1 MELIKKILKN
11 GMKNRVK
18 SRYGLKKYAPL
29 ILLRFDLLRVAVL
42 LIMMLII
49 GGMTLF
55 SACDRREEPGT
66 DPNPPTPPY
75 ETVLDTLDFK
85 VPANVVDL
93 SREIANANK
102 AMSDRL
108 KYIRSFTIE
117 GNLGIKEENF
127 DLMRQ
132 LGTLERTLKDQKR
145 IFVWTG
151 FTYPLEEEIV
161 LTLAEL
167 QGSEWVNTT
176 LRANPETGFMFW
188 VLTEEYEEFK
198 ALGHDVQEDKRWM
211 VGDFNVISTDELVEQ
226 IPQIIAAAEKQNV
239 KIVHNGGNIVLLDRH
254 GAEISRLAPFADKI
268 ELSGRFVAGEW
279 VYVSV
284 AFVKAFRDRWQNP
297 ENFENNS
304 IFAVR
309 GADGANELI
318 GYGMPLLGTDTIN
331 AGSMGEWA
339 GYKTQFY
346 FPQKLVVNGSD
357 HPVNATVA
365 LENLFQLIGSDLHG
379 SIVIDE
385 QASAPGGLPAF
396 VPGTGKNGENGDK
409 VFDMIRTNVTKDK
422 RQTLFDTRD
431 KDGEMIDPIL
441 STFGGGVRGEQT
453 IDRKP
458 IIDMN
463 IKKLQYGLYDDE
475 NGNLYM
481 LYESYEIANSG
492 DGIVRPHNMYP
503 EAPTFDLCF
512 SKDSKYIFYIPDD
525 GTGESWTAIKI
536 DNRDPGGMIPRI
548 LALGSAYINGQN
560 FTIHLKNSG
569 VNLLLC
575 YAQQNSARF
584 PMNSISFPPANIT
597 VESLV
602 GEWAHGISS
611 PGASMSTMEYTGK

>member
-1 MELIKKILKN
+1 
-11 GMKNRVK
+11 MKNRVK
-18 SRYGLKKYAPL
+18 SRNGLNKFDPL
-29 ILLRFDLLRVAVL
+29 ILQRYDPIRVATL
-42 LIMMLII
+42 MIMMLII

-55 SACDRREEPGT
+55 SACDRREEPST
-66 DPNPPTPPY
+66 EPILPPEPGDT
-75 ETVLDTLDFK
+75 TKTKTMLDTLDFT

-93 SREIANANK
+93 LREIDNVNK
-102 AMSDRL
+102 AMNDGM
-108 KYIRSFTIE
+108 KYVRSFTIS
-117 GNLGIKEENF
+117 GNIGITEE
-127 DLMRQ
+127 DYSLMRK
-132 LGTLERTLKDQKR
+132 LGTLERLLRYHKR
-145 IFVWTG
+145 EFTWTG
-151 FTYPLEEEIV
+151 FTYPLEDGTI

-167 QGSEWVNTT
+167 QGTDWVNTT
-176 LRANPETGFMFW
+176 LRANPETGVMFW
-188 VLTEEYEEFK
+188 VPTEEYEEFK
-198 ALGHDVQEDKRWM
+198 ALGHDVQEDNRWR
-211 VGDFNVISTDELVEQ
+211 VGDFNVMTTDELVAQ

-239 KIVHNGGNIVLLDRH
+239 KIVHNGGDIVLLDRH
-254 GAEISRLAPFADKI
+254 GAEISKLAPLADKI

-279 VYVSV
+279 VYVSA
-284 AFVKAFRDRWQNP
+284 AFVKAYRDRLQNP

-309 GADGANELI
+309 GADGADELI
-318 GYGMPLLGTDTIN
+318 GSGMPFLGTDTIN

-379 SIVIDE
+379 SIVFE
-385 QASAPGGLPAF
+385 KLPVWVSWAGGAPGGLPAF

-409 VFDMIRTNVTKDK
+409 VFDMIRTYVTQDK
-422 RQTLFDTRD
+422 KQTLFDTRD

-441 STFGGGVRGEQT
+441 STFGGGVRGEKT
-453 IDRKP
+453 IDYKP

-463 IKKLQYGLYDDE
+463 IKKLQYGLYGDE

-481 LYESYEIANSG
+481 LYESHKIANSS
-492 DGIVRPHNMYP
+492 DGILSPHNMYP

-512 SKDSKYIFYIPDD
+512 SKDPKYIFYVPVD
-525 GTGESWTAIKI
+525 GWTAIKI
-536 DNRDPGGMIPRI
+536 DNRDPGGMIPYI
-548 LALGSAYINGQN
+548 LTLGSAYINGQS